1 VRGEVTLL
9 QMLWVIAAISVVVLT
24 PLVLVFWLIVA
35 VPLITVYILIL
46 CLTVAEFVAR
56 RVAEYR
62 SPVVG
67 ISIILGII
75 LALLKVFI

>member
-1 VRGEVTLL
+1 
-9 QMLWVIAAISVVVLT
+9 MSNISPQGHIMKRLHGLT
-24 PLVLVFWLIVA
+24 PLVLVFWLVVA